1 MSPSVF
7 GKVHL
12 GYVVI
17 ETEKFS
23 DWRRFG
29 RDAIGMH
36 LDDASPSTMRFRLD
50 DHECRFLLERGD
62 GRGCHRTG
70 LAAG

>member
-7 GKVHL
+7 GKVQL

-23 DWRRFG
+23 EWRRFG
-29 RDAIGMH
+29 RDGRQ
-36 LDDASPSTMRFRLD
+36 SQRLYS
-50 DHECRFLLERGD
+50 
-62 GRGCHRTG
+62 
-70 LAAG
+70 